1 MIVLGLD
8 AASTAC
14 SAAVVIDGRV
24 VAERFAA
31 MERGQAEALVPM
43 IAEVLKAA
51 GVAVPALGAV
61 AVTVGPGAFTGVRI
75 GLAAARGLAI
85 AAGLPCV
92 GVTTFEA
99 VAESVIDTLKH
110 DAPGSATLVAAIE
123 SKREEIFLQAFNA
136 AGQPLGEAF
145 AAAPEAAAARLPA
158 GNLVVAGDAAER
170 LVAGLG
176 RASRIAE
183 ASGPPR
189 ASFVAMIGARRVQA
203 GAVGDLPR
211 PFYLRPPDARPMMD
225 PVKR

>member
-24 VAERFAA
+24 AAERFTA
-31 MERGQAEALVPM
+31 MERGQAEALLPM
-43 IAEVLKAA
+43 IAEVLAAA
-51 GVAVPALGAV
+51 GVAVTGLGAV

-75 GLAAARGLAI
+75 GLAAARGLAV
-85 AAGLPCV
+85 AAALPCV

-99 VAESVIDTLKH
+99 VVEPVDGIGA
-110 DAPGSATLVAAIE
+110 ATLVAAIE
-123 SKREEIFLQAFNA
+123 SKREEVFLQAFNA
-136 AGQPLGEAF
+136 AREPLGEAF
-145 AAAPEAAAARLPA
+145 AAAPEDAAARLPA
-158 GNLVVAGDAAER
+158 GELVVTGDAADR

-176 RASRIAE
+176 RPARIAA

-189 ASFVAMIGARRVQA
+189 ASFVAMIGARRVGA

-225 PVKR
+225 AEKR

>member
-1 MIVLGLD
+1 MIVLGID

-14 SAAVVIDGRV
+14 SAAVVIDGGV
-24 VAERFAA
+24 AAERFAA

-43 IAEVLKAA
+43 IAEALKAA
-51 GVAVPALGAV
+51 GVAVTGLGAI

-75 GLAAARGLAI
+75 GLAAARGLAV

-99 VAESVIDTLKH
+99 VAEPVIHTLS
-110 DAPGSATLVAAIE
+110 AATLVAAIE

-136 AGQPLGEAF
+136 AREPLGEAF
-145 AAAPEAAAARLPA
+145 AAVPEDAAARLPA
-158 GNLVVAGDAAER
+158 GDLVVAGDAAER

-176 RASRIAE
+176 RASLIAE

-189 ASFVAMIGARRVQA
+189 AAFVAMIGARRVQA

-225 PVKR
+225 VVKR